1 MNQNFAVTVAR
12 VSGDWQVRQFEDAF
26 RSLQTS
32 IQAVRSLRS
41 EEAAFALLCVED
53 DYFVIV
59 RPTPG
64 GVRLL
69 LSDATAAVEDKFA
82 AEILE
87 EIGVDIPDV
96 DPEEV
101 ANGEVEPWAEGDF
114 EILADLGVSEQV
126 LSIVCD
132 ETDWWASEQLQ
143 SIAEELGCDEELARA
158 TGQDLD
164 DDLDDFD
171 DYGADDTEDL

>member
-1 MNQNFAVTVAR
+1 MNRNFAVTVAR
-12 VSGDWQVRQFEDAF
+12 VNARWQVSRFKDDFSSYSTAV
-26 RSLQTS
+26 
-32 IQAVRSLRS
+32 QAVRSLRN

-69 LSDATAAVEDKFA
+69 LSDATAAIEDSFA
-82 AEILE
+82 AEILDE
-87 EIGVDIPDV
+87 MDVEIPDISP
-96 DPEEV
+96 DEV
-101 ANGEVEPWAEGDF
+101 SNGEVEPWAEGDF

-126 LSIVCD
+126 MAIICG

-143 SIAEELGCDEELARA
+143 NLTEELGCEAEFDA
-158 TGQDLD
+158 TIGLD
-164 DDLDDFD
+164 DANPN
-171 DYGADDTEDL
+171 YGDI

>member
-12 VSGDWQVRQFEDAF
+12 VAGGWQVHSFEDSF
-26 RSLQTS
+26 RRLNTS

-69 LSDATAAVEDKFA
+69 LSDATAAIEDEFA
-82 AEILE
+82 AEILD
-87 EIGVDIPDV
+87 EIGVEIPDIA
-96 DPEEV
+96 PEEV

-143 SIAEELGCDEELARA
+143 SIAEELGCEDALARA
-158 TGQDLD
+158 TGGAPT
-164 DDLDDFD
+164 DDFLAD
-171 DYGADDTEDL
+171 FDRYGAGDTED